1 MISNPEV
8 NRTLATLRKAE
19 LGFLGLIVEKS
30 TDKSSLLSLY
40 RTVHESFPSY
50 GQTYADQITSYNKK
64 KSFSVSIPLPLI
76 LWESEGSF
84 SSFHFFIFRV
94 SISSFW
100 IWALLSSTSFFG
112 FILYLF
118 HFDFSLFLYPY
129 PLGTAFA
136 SIENFFLCMN
146 RYYSIPISSRNFP
159 RKIPNWIQN
168 WRVNVSLSMR
178 LGTLQIGIHFLTGFR
193 ALVGRPRSF
202 RWPMLSWRDMILL
215 IA

>member
-1 MISNPEV
+1 MFQV
-8 NRTLATLRKAE
+8 NTFHLWSKGKILLFTKHMRIKSR
-19 LGFLGLIVEKS
+19 LIIRRN
-30 TDKSSLLSLY
+30 LSRY
-40 RTVHESFPSY
+40 QSPC
-50 GQTYADQITSYNKK
+50 
-64 KSFSVSIPLPLI
+64 PL
-76 LWESEGSF
+76 
-84 SSFHFFIFRV
+84 FFENQKDPFRV

-100 IWALLSSTSFFG
+100 IWALLSSTYFFG

-193 ALVGRPRSF
+193 ALVSRPRSF
-202 RWPMLSWRDMILL
+202 RWPMLSWRDIYMIRS

>member
-1 MISNPEV
+1 MIKGEDCSFTKHM
-8 NRTLATLRKAE
+8 RIKSR
-19 LGFLGLIVEKS
+19 LIIRRN
-30 TDKSSLLSLY
+30 LSRY
-40 RTVHESFPSY
+40 QSPCPSFFENQKDP
-50 GQTYADQITSYNKK
+50 
-64 KSFSVSIPLPLI
+64 
-76 LWESEGSF
+76 
-84 SSFHFFIFRV
+84 FRV

-100 IWALLSSTSFFG
+100 IWVLLSSTYFFG

-118 HFDFSLFLYPY
+118 HFDFSLFRYRY

-193 ALVGRPRSF
+193 ALVSRPRSF
-202 RWPMLSWRDMILL
+202 RWPMLCWRDIYMIRS